1 MLILS
6 LSLLFWGHLVHTFL
20 SLVFRFC
27 FQLAS
32 VFFGLDIGHCNN
44 SEFFMNL
51 LDVIFDYNCS
61 TGVAFRRLK

>member
-6 LSLLFWGHLVHTFL
+6 LSLLFWGHLVYTFL
-20 SLVFRFC
+20 SLVFDF
-27 FQLAS
+27 AS
-32 VFFGLDIGHCNN
+32 SLPVFFFGLDIGHCNN
-44 SEFFMNL
+44 SFCMNL